1 MGEKQIEFPVQITVR
16 DLATR
21 MEASPIQVIKILMS
35 NGVMANIN
43 QQIDFDTA
51 AIVASELG
59 FEAIPE
65 IR

>member
-16 DLATR
+16 DLAERTQ
-21 MEASPIQVIKILMS
+21 ASPIQVIKILMS

-43 QQIDFDTA
+43 QMVDFDTA

-59 FEAIPE
+59 LMPS
-65 IR
+65 RNL